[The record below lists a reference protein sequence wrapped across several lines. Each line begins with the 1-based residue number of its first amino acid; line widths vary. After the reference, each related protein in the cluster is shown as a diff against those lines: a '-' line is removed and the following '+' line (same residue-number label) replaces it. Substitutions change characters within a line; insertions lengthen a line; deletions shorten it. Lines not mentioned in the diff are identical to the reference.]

1 MSSEATAPSATAQAP
16 PGPAETA
23 PNAAIGRVAE
33 SVVRS
38 LVPILLALVAGGLV
52 LLALGADPFQ
62 FYADVWSGGMD
73 FGAWQDT
80 VMRMAPLT
88 LIACGLIYVFKAGI
102 WNLGIDG
109 QFLLAGGVIAGLAP
123 KLYGNMPDG
132 LMFLILF
139 VVAGVVASVWTIVP
153 ALLRAH
159 YGVNEIVTTLMTSFI
174 GINLA
179 NILIKGPFQ
188 DPASNVPQT
197 KAIPFTNLLPTIPGS
212 RIHVGVVVAAVLA
225 VATWYAMS
233 RTSFGLRLAI
243 LGANARAATH
253 VGISVPRLILT
264 SFMVSGAFI
273 GLAATAEI
281 MGIWGYV
288 RSDWNPAFGLLVVP
302 LVFLARFNALAV
314 IPFVAALALM
324 TIGGDLATQNAGV
337 SNEFTLLLVGLVLLF
352 MGVTELLGRR
362 RNLGQSYLQ
371 GIKRRRS

>member
-1 MSSEATAPSATAQAP
+1 MSSDATAPATAAQAP
-16 PGPAETA
+16 PGPAEAA
-23 PNAAIGRVAE
+23 PPAAFGRMAE
-33 SVVRS
+33 TVVRS

-52 LLALGADPFQ
+52 LLALGANPIS

-88 LIACGLIYVFKAGI
+88 LIACGLIFVFKAGI

-139 VVAGVVASVWTIVP
+139 IVAGVVASIWTIVP

-159 YGVNEIVTTLMTSFI
+159 YGVNEIITSLMTSFI

-188 DPASNVPQT
+188 DTASNVPQT
-197 KAIPFTNLLPTIPGS
+197 KAIPFTNLLPTIPGT
-212 RIHVGVVVAAVLA
+212 RIHIGVVVAAVLA
-225 VATWYAMS
+225 AATWYVMS

-243 LGANARAATH
+243 LGANARAAAH
-253 VGISVPRLILT
+253 VGISVPRLILI
-264 SFMVSGAFI
+264 SFMTSGAFI
-273 GLAATAEI
+273 GLAAAAEI
-281 MGIWGYV
+281 LGIWGYV
-288 RSDWNPAFGLLVVP
+288 RADWNPAFGLLVVP

-314 IPFVAALALM
+314 IPFVAALALL

-371 GIKRRRS
+371 GVRRRRS

>member
-1 MSSEATAPSATAQAP
+1 
-16 PGPAETA
+16 
-23 PNAAIGRVAE
+23 
-33 SVVRS
+33 
-38 LVPILLALVAGGLV
+38 
-52 LLALGADPFQ
+52 
-62 FYADVWSGGMD
+62 
-73 FGAWQDT
+73 
-80 VMRMAPLT
+80 
-88 LIACGLIYVFKAGI
+88 
-102 WNLGIDG
+102 
-109 QFLLAGGVIAGLAP
+109 
-123 KLYGNMPDG
+123 
-132 LMFLILF
+132 
-139 VVAGVVASVWTIVP
+139 
-153 ALLRAH
+153 
-159 YGVNEIVTTLMTSFI
+159 
-174 GINLA
+174 
-179 NILIKGPFQ
+179 
-188 DPASNVPQT
+188 
-197 KAIPFTNLLPTIPGS
+197 
-212 RIHVGVVVAAVLA
+212 
-225 VATWYAMS
+225 
-233 RTSFGLRLAI
+233 
-243 LGANARAATH
+243 